1 MLAAVT
7 LTMLAGF
14 GALAIDLSHLYYSRR
29 SLQAAVDAAAL
40 SAVHAPATIERQ
52 GFAGVTPIVTLGN
65 YAPDPARSVTARFA
79 PGGAAN
85 AVRVRAETTMPLT
98 LGRLFAGTDRFRVDA
113 TAVATHEPVAGFT
126 IGSGLASLN
135 GGVLNAVL
143 GSLLGTSLSLTVADY
158 NGLAAARVDA
168 LRFLD
173 TLATNLDLTAGTYSQ
188 LLDSRVRVG
197 EAVYAATE
205 ALSSTEGAPFP
216 AAQTLASVATRVN
229 LGRTVRVGD
238 LLDIGVQEQRQV
250 GLSRPSS
257 PYARVGVNALDLLR
271 GAATLGGSEHAVTL
285 PMTIAIPGVA
295 QGTARLM
302 MIEPPASAP
311 PPAAEGRNVL
321 GPVGVQA
328 RTAQIRLHL
337 DLRLLNVTTLLG
349 LPAEVRLPILVEVA
363 WATGR
368 LTSVTCDASP
378 TTDTQMT
385 VRVNTGIATARLGEA
400 NALAFANAAESPTPS
415 PARIVTLAPVPLLP
429 HGLTVTGAAT
439 ARRGAGRG
447 DLRFNAAEIAAGTV
461 KTVSSG
467 PGLGALM
474 GSLAQDLRL
483 TLQPA
488 TSPSI
493 PACWR
498 RSSRHSPH
506 SIRWWPTSWPRP
518 ACASASPMSVRPEH
532 GAGSRAGPVTAC
544 PAGPDRRPASREALM
559 RHHERAPA

>member
-1 MLAAVT
+1 
-7 LTMLAGF
+7 
-14 GALAIDLSHLYYSRR
+14 
-29 SLQAAVDAAAL
+29 
-40 SAVHAPATIERQ
+40 
-52 GFAGVTPIVTLGN
+52 
-65 YAPDPARSVTARFA
+65 
-79 PGGAAN
+79 
-85 AVRVRAETTMPLT
+85 
-98 LGRLFAGTDRFRVDA
+98 
-113 TAVATHEPVAGFT
+113 
-126 IGSGLASLN
+126 
-135 GGVLNAVL
+135 
-143 GSLLGTSLSLTVADY
+143 
-158 NGLAAARVDA
+158 
-168 LRFLD
+168 
-173 TLATNLDLTAGTYSQ
+173 
-188 LLDSRVRVG
+188 
-197 EAVYAATE
+197 
-205 ALSSTEGAPFP
+205 
-216 AAQTLASVATRVN
+216 VATRVN

-321 GPVGVQA
+321 GRPVGVQA

-385 VRVNTGIATARLGEA
+385 VRVNTGIATARLGEV
-400 NALAFANAAESPTPS
+400 NALAFANAAESPTQS
-415 PARIVTLAPVPLLP
+415 PARIVTLAPVPLLLP
-429 HGLTVTGAAT
+429 QGLTVTGAAT
-439 ARRGAGRG
+439 ARLGAGRG

-483 TLQPA
+483 TLQPGNVSLNLGLLA
-488 TSPSI
+488 PLQQALTALDPVVADI
-493 PACWR
+493 LAAAGLR
-498 RSSRHSPH
+498 LGF
-506 SIRWWPTSWPRP
+506 
-518 ACASASPMSVRPEH
+518 ADVRPT
-532 GAGSRAGPVTAC
+532 GTRCGQ
-544 PAGPDRRPASREALM
+544 PALVL
-559 RHHERAPA
+559 